1 MVLMNS
7 FIEDIHSKAKQQ
19 IKRIAFDEVDDERVL
34 KAAQKIKEL
43 GIAQPVLVGS
53 AGEIEKNA
61 SVCGASLEGVEIIDG
76 KSFEDF
82 DSLVELLMQI
92 RRSKG
97 MTEQQAREVLENPIY
112 FAMMLLKTDRI
123 DGIVSGA
130 AHPTAHILRPALQI
144 IKTAEGLKTA
154 SSYFLMS
161 KGDEQLFF
169 ADCALNIQP
178 TVEQLADI
186 ACSTAGSV
194 SALGITPRVAMLSFS
209 TKGSASHPDADKV
222 IEATKLLESSYPELA
237 VDGELQFDAAYVKK
251 VADKKCPDSSVAGCA
266 NVFVFPDLDAANI
279 GYKIAQR
286 LGGYDAIGPIVQG
299 LNKPVNDLSRGCSVD
314 DIVNLTSITAVNAQ

>member
-1 MVLMNS
+1 MNS

-34 KAAQKIKEL
+34 KAAQRIKEL

-53 AGEIEKNA
+53 AVEIEKNA
-61 SVCGASLEGVEIIDG
+61 SVCGASLAGIEIIDA

-92 RRSKG
+92 RKSKG
-97 MTEQQAREVLENPIY
+97 MTEHQAREVLENPIY

-144 IKTAEGLKTA
+144 IKTAGGLKTA
-154 SSYFLMS
+154 SSYFLMT

-178 TVEQLADI
+178 TAEQLADI

-194 SALGITPRVAMLSFS
+194 SALGVEPRVAMLSFS

-222 IEATKLLESSYPELA
+222 IEATKLVLSANPDLA

-251 VADKKCPDSSVAGCA
+251 VAEKKCPDSSVAGCA

-286 LGGYDAIGPIVQG
+286 LGGYEAIGPIVQG

-314 DIVNLTSITAVNAQ
+314 DIVNLTAITAVNAK